1 MATNTT
7 ATVQQIF
14 AASVL
19 KTMGELKEMGL
30 KTFAERRTQ
39 EGGESI
45 DFMRYKGGQA
55 KDGVPTMYGSNPS
68 DGGTFKKFTAPIK
81 IISSQDKPTWEQMNK
96 TKIEIKNTIFTS
108 LTQAVVKK
116 EDAIILD
123 TIVKGDAQLNKIG
136 SASLDPSSLD
146 FARTLLAEVR
156 DCLVSAEMTPDGKKG
171 VALVMNRLDYKRMST
186 SDAFINGDFKN
197 SITGGNNNLP
207 LSFGGAEIFITE
219 DDSTLVPT
227 GTAFIIPS
235 NSFGFAEWEGSVKST
250 AKFVD
255 DDGMCWHLQ
264 VVKSIGVV
272 LIEPNYIT
280 KVTMKPNESKRP
292 AAAMLMAKTKTEEEP
307 EAGL

>member
-1 MATNTT
+1 MATNST
-7 ATVQQIF
+7 ATIQQIF

-19 KTMGELKEMGL
+19 HTMDEIKEMGL
-30 KTFAERRTQ
+30 KNFAERRTQ

-45 DFMRYKGGQA
+45 DFMRYKGGVA
-55 KDGVPTMYGSNPS
+55 KEGVPTMYGNNPS
-68 DGGTFKKFTAPIK
+68 DGGTFTKYTAPIK

-108 LTQAVVKK
+108 LTKAVVKK

-123 TIVKGDAQLNKIG
+123 TITKGDAKLNKIG
-136 SASLDPSSLD
+136 SAELDPATLD
-146 FARTLLAEVR
+146 FARLLLAEVR
-156 DCLVSAEMTPDGKKG
+156 DCLVSAQFTPDGKKG

-186 SDAFINGDFKN
+186 SDAFINGDFKD
-197 SITGGNNNLP
+197 SITGGTNNLP
-207 LSFGGAEIFITE
+207 LYFNGAEIFIAEE
-219 DDSTLVPT
+219 DDPNVPT
-227 GTAFIIPS
+227 GTAFLIPS

-272 LIEPNYIT
+272 LIEPRYIT
-280 KVTMKPNESKRP
+280 KVTMKPNANARP
-292 AAAMLMAKTKTEEEP
+292 RALN
-307 EAGL
+307 L